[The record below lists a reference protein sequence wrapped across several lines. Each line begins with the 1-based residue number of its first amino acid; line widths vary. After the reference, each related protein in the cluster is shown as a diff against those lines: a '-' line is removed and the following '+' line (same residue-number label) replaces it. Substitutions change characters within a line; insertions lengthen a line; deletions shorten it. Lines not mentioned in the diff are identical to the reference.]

1 VLTRPTSRQSAQG
14 LVEYAL
20 ILALVVLIVILALV
34 LTGGQVSNL
43 YSDITTQMCKA
54 RLGC

>member
-1 VLTRPTSRQSAQG
+1 VLIRQTSRQSAQG

-20 ILALVVLIVILALV
+20 ILALVVVLVVIALV
-34 LTGGQVSNL
+34 LTGGQVGNL
-43 YSDITTQMCKA
+43 YSDIITNICKA

>member
-1 VLTRPTSRQSAQG
+1 VLTRQTSRQSAQG

-20 ILALVVLIVILALV
+20 ILALVVLIVIIALV

-43 YSDITTQMCKA
+43 YSDITTQMCRA